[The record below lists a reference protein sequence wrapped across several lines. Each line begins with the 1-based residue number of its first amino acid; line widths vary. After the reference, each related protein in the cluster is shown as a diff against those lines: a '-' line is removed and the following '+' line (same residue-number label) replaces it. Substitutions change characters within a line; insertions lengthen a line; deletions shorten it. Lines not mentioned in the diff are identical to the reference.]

1 MPISDAMRNGLFG
14 VCLVALG
21 GCLATSAG
29 ALDAQPAPSA
39 APLALGSRSVGDA
52 FRSGIRDYNQGDTAG
67 ALKALEYAASRG
79 HAMARWKLGRMYADG
94 DGVPVDRLRAFEHFS
109 KICDAFADE
118 NPGSP
123 NARFVSN
130 AFVAL
135 GSFYLDGIHDTY
147 VKPNPTRAREV
158 FHYAAS
164 YFGDPDAQ
172 YNVARLSLEGV
183 GGPKDVKQ
191 AMRWFNLA
199 AEKGHVQ
206 SQAMLGHLLF
216 TGAAGMR
223 QKARGLMWLTL
234 AKEASDPARDEWVR
248 KLHDEAM
255 TAAGETDRQAAAS
268 YLQKHAKNRP

>member
-1 MPISDAMRNGLFG
+1 MPTSDALRNGLFG
-14 VCLVALG
+14 VCLVAFG
-21 GCLATSAG
+21 GCLTTSAG
-29 ALDAQPAPSA
+29 ALDAQSAPSA
-39 APLALGSRSVGDA
+39 APLALGSLSVGEA
-52 FRSGIRDYNQGDTAG
+52 FRSGIRDYNQGDKAG
-67 ALKALEYAASRG
+67 ALKALEYAASQG

-118 NPGSP
+118 SPGSP

-147 VKPNPTRAREV
+147 VKPNPKRAREV

-183 GGPKDVKQ
+183 GGPQDVKQ
-191 AMRWFNLA
+191 AVRWFNLA

-206 SQAMLGHLLF
+206 SKAMLGHLLF

-223 QKARGLMWLTL
+223 QRARGLMWLTL
-234 AKEASDPARDEWVR
+234 AKDGAEPSRDAWIV
-248 KLHDEAM
+248 KLHDDAM
-255 TAAGETDRQAAAS
+255 ASASETDRQAATS
-268 YLQKHAKNRP
+268 YLLRHAKNRP

>member
-1 MPISDAMRNGLFG
+1 
-14 VCLVALG
+14 
-21 GCLATSAG
+21 
-29 ALDAQPAPSA
+29 
-39 APLALGSRSVGDA
+39 
-52 FRSGIRDYNQGDTAG
+52 
-67 ALKALEYAASRG
+67 
-79 HAMARWKLGRMYADG
+79 MARWKLGRMYADG

-118 NPGSP
+118 NPGSA

-135 GSFYLDGIHDTY
+135 GSFYLDGI
-147 VKPNPTRAREV
+147 
-158 FHYAAS
+158 HYAAS

-183 GGPKDVKQ
+183 GGPQDVKQ
-191 AMRWFNLA
+191 AVRWFNLA

-206 SQAMLGHLLF
+206 SKAMLGHLLF

-234 AKEASDPARDEWVR
+234 AKDAADTSRDAWVV
-248 KLHDEAM
+248 KLHDDAM
-255 TAAGETDRQAAAS
+255 NAAGETDRQAAAS
-268 YLQKHAKNRP
+268 YLQRHTKNKP

>member
-1 MPISDAMRNGLFG
+1 MPISDRFRSGLG
-14 VCLVALG
+14 VARLFALG
-21 GCLATSAG
+21 AGLATPAA
-29 ALDAQPAPSA
+29 ALEVTQPSSPAPVM
-39 APLALGSRSVGDA
+39 LGNSRSVGEA
-52 FRSGIRDYNQGDTAG
+52 FRSGMRHYNEGNKTG
-67 ALKALEYAASRG
+67 AVKALEYAAGKG

-94 DGVPVDRLRAFEHFS
+94 DGVPLDRLRAYEHFS
-109 KICDAFADE
+109 KIADAYADE

-135 GSFYLDGIHDTY
+135 GSFYLDGIRDSY
-147 VKPNPTRAREV
+147 VKSDPGRAREM
-158 FHYAAS
+158 FAYAAS

-191 AMRWFNLA
+191 AVRWFNLA

-223 QKARGLMWLTL
+223 QRARGLMWLTI
-234 AKEASDPARDEWVR
+234 AKDSADPQRDEWIVA
-248 KLHDEAM
+248 LHDEAM
-255 TAAGETDRQAAAS
+255 AAAGDNDRMAAAS
-268 YLQKHAKNRP
+268 YLQQYAKK